1 MKKFK
6 SYYILLAI
14 PLLFLVSSCG
24 SSKTPEELVS
34 ETLSAPTVSF
44 DKDKTASCFSTKSQC
59 TDLEKDLIKDELY
72 GNYIIVRNVAVKDI
86 EADGDN
92 KYSVEFCGK
101 QNYLPVHCMTYSQK
115 GQMVMNGGYT
125 QCEYRTKLIV
135 TDSQKSLLSQLKKG
149 STWNVK
155 GKVSTI
161 MSVGQCGL
169 SLRNAVL
176 VK

>member
-1 MKKFK
+1 MITLFCLLLGYPVAMLMRRVGPKARLW
-6 SYYILLAI
+6 ILLLVVS
-14 PLLFLVSSCG
+14 PLLTS
-24 SSKTPEELVS
+24 
-34 ETLSAPTVSF
+34 
-44 DKDKTASCFSTKSQC
+44 
-59 TDLEKDLIKDELY
+59 
-72 GNYIIVRNVAVKDI
+72 IIVRNVAVKDI